1 MKQTLLLFLLLFS
14 NAFFAQ
20 RTETIDLSKSIKNT
34 KNAIKTFTVIDERP
48 NKEIGAVM
56 YHKDPVNIVFEKDG
70 VTDIKDWFYKSN
82 PVRGNDELVLLLENI
97 EISEEKKE
105 KSSIGKLTLKAS
117 TFIKKED
124 GYHFLYRT
132 DTIASVSSR
141 TTPYLAQTLAKKIT
155 ICLTELF
162 KSSYKVNP
170 WKYAI
175 SENELTNYN
184 SLLKNNLELYKNDQL
199 EEGAYMDYYS
209 FFTQTPEAGFRLV
222 TNKKGE
228 VTKAVNGTEKITLRK
243 MYAFTLNGRVY
254 KNLPLGSS
262 TEILKDEKGF
272 FIMTSKAALFPNDN
286 ARGAMI
292 GAMTGGLVGAM
303 VGGIIDASISS
314 GKKIKNGDLK
324 VYLDPFTGNYIFE
337 EEDYKFQ

>member
-20 RTETIDLSKSIKNT
+20 RTETIDLSKSIKNS
-34 KNAIKTFTVIDERP
+34 KNGVKTFTVIDERP
-48 NKEIGAVM
+48 NKEIGMVM

-97 EISEEKKE
+97 EISEDKKE
-105 KSSIGKLTLKAS
+105 KYSIGKLTLKAS

-141 TTPYLAQTLAKKIT
+141 ITPYLAQTLAKKIT

-170 WKYAI
+170 WKYAV

-184 SLLKNNLELYKNDQL
+184 SFLKNNLELYKNDQL
-199 EEGAYMDYYS
+199 EEGAYKDYYS
-209 FFTQTPEAGFRLV
+209 FFTQAPEPGFTLV

-228 VTKAVNGTEKITLRK
+228 VTKAINGSEKISLRQ
-243 MYAFTLNGRVY
+243 MYAYTLNGKAY
-254 KNLPLGSS
+254 KNLPLGSA
-262 TEILKDEKGF
+262 EISKDEKGY

-286 ARGAMI
+286 ANGAMI
-292 GAMTGGLVGAM
+292 GAMAGGLIGAV
-303 VGGIIDASISS
+303 VGGIIDASTSS
-314 GKKIKNGDLK
+314 GKIKIKDLK

-337 EEDYKFQ
+337 EEEYKFQ